1 MKSENAKDRER
12 QVDAAVILRQIVEAK
27 PHYRP
32 FRSQGLLRINL
43 NMDYDMARISIDLP
57 IIEARQLIE
66 KLKAI

>member
-32 FRSQGLLRINL
+32 FRSQGFL